1 MPTEKAIATRGRHSP
16 SSASIAAPPALS
28 EELTQEI
35 HDLHSGAVI
44 KQQASQMITAQNLT
58 FAEGVG
64 MIKAL
69 DLMGRFTGIARTKW
83 FAERKET
90 KDYKGAS
97 VSHDG
102 KVITLRTFE
111 DLCSTMNISRSQVD
125 EDIQNLAKFG
135 EEFLEHA
142 QRMGLGYRDL
152 RKLRALPEEERL
164 VIEGSAI
171 ENSDDPEALKDL
183 IEELAARNQKTKQEL
198 ENTKADMAA
207 RDRVL
212 AGKGQEIDNLKTE
225 LEKFKSPLRR
235 DQEETGIVINAGI
248 MRAIS
253 SETLQFMSAWSR
265 FLAYVN
271 AALEGESAANADT
284 REQVEATL
292 EYVMQQVANDLCERS
307 IHMVDFKQQVIPAWI
322 EEMHQQ
328 AATGTETTPDTEGV
342 EE

>member
-1 MPTEKAIATRGRHSP
+1 MSTDAKLPATRGRRSQ
-16 SSASIAAPPALS
+16 SALS
-28 EELTQEI
+28 AETLPAVPDEVSQEWNGLMRS
-35 HDLHSGAVI
+35 DQPV
-44 KQQASQMITAQNLT
+44 SQVITAQNLT

-64 MIKAL
+64 TVKAL
-69 DLMGRFTGIARTKW
+69 DLVGRFTGIARTKW

-111 DLCSTMNISRSQVD
+111 ELCGVMGVSYEKVKIDL
-125 EDIQNLAKFG
+125 QNLAAFG
-135 EEFLEHA
+135 EEFLERS
-142 QRMGLGYRDL
+142 QQMGLGYRDL
-152 RKLRALPEEERL
+152 RKLRALPEEERIT
-164 VIEGSAI
+164 IEGKVV
-171 ENSDDPEALKDL
+171 EGGNDPEVLKDL

-207 RDRVL
+207 RARVL
-212 AGKGQEIDNLKTE
+212 ADKGQEIDNLKTE
-225 LEKFKSPLRR
+225 LEKFRSPLKR

-253 SETLQFMSAWSR
+253 NETLQFMASWSR

-271 AALEGESAANADT
+271 AALESGSAANADT
-284 REQVEATL
+284 RAQVEATL
-292 EYVMQQVANDLCERS
+292 EYVMEQIANDLCERS
-307 IHMVDFKQQVIPAWI
+307 IHMVDFKRQVVPAWI
-322 EEMHQQ
+322 EEMHRQ
-328 AATGTETTPDTEGV
+328 AGTGAETTPDTEGV